1 MSTERGAERVP
12 DLDARGLKC
21 PLPVIRLARLA
32 RELPTATTLLVLADD
47 PAAEAD
53 IPAWARMRGHSVTLE
68 RQGGHT
74 AYAVVLGEAQPKR
87 T

>member
-1 MSTERGAERVP
+1 MSTDHGPGRGP

-32 RELPTATTLLVLADD
+32 RELPAGTTLLVLADD

-68 RQGGHT
+68 SRGGHT
-74 AYAVVLGEAQPKR
+74 AYTVVLG
-87 T
+87 

>member
-1 MSTERGAERVP
+1 MSTESGPSPELAP

-21 PLPVIRLARLA
+21 PLPVIELARLA
-32 RELPTATTLLVLADD
+32 REHVTGTTLLALADD

-68 RQGGHT
+68 DRGGHT
-74 AYAVVLGEAQPKR
+74 AYLVVLG
-87 T
+87 

>member
-1 MSTERGAERVP
+1 MSADRGP

-21 PLPVIRLARLA
+21 PMPVIKLARLA
-32 RELPTATTLLVLADD
+32 RELPSGTTLLALADD

-68 RQGGHT
+68 REGEHT
-74 AYAVVLGEAQPKR
+74 AYTVVLG
-87 T
+87 

>member
-1 MSTERGAERVP
+1 MSTEPEP

-32 RELPTATTLLVLADD
+32 RELPSGTTLLALADD

-53 IPAWARMRGHSVTLE
+53 IPAWARMRGHTVTLE
-68 RQGGHT
+68 QRGGHT
-74 AYAVVLGEAQPKR
+74 AYVVVLG
-87 T
+87 

>member
-1 MSTERGAERVP
+1 MNRHHGEPDPAP

-21 PLPVIRLARLA
+21 PLPVIQLARLA
-32 RELPTATTLLVLADD
+32 RELPSGTELLALADD

-68 RQGGHT
+68 RLGEHT
-74 AYAVVLGEAQPKR
+74 AYTVILG
-87 T
+87 

>member
-1 MSTERGAERVP
+1 MNPGESTDHAEDVAP

-32 RELPTATTLLVLADD
+32 RDLPAGTTLHVLADD

-53 IPAWARMRGHSVTLE
+53 IPAWTRMRGHTVTLQ
-68 RQGGHT
+68 RRGGHT
-74 AYAVVLGEAQPKR
+74 AYAVVLG
-87 T
+87 

>member
-1 MSTERGAERVP
+1 MTEHP
-12 DLDARGLKC
+12 DLDARGLRC

-32 RELPTATTLLVLADD
+32 QRHAAGVTLVVLADD

-68 RQGGHT
+68 RRGAHT
-74 AYAVVLGEAQPKR
+74 AYTVVLG
-87 T
+87 

>member
-1 MSTERGAERVP
+1 MSEHP
-12 DLDARGLKC
+12 DLDARGLRC

-32 RELPTATTLLVLADD
+32 QRHAAGATLVVLADD

-68 RQGGHT
+68 RRGAHT
-74 AYAVVLGEAQPKR
+74 AYTVVLG
-87 T
+87 